1 VSVRIPHSQSPTQRA
16 EAVANANLR
25 TLERPV
31 LRAVENRLR
40 SENITLA
47 DPDLQAAYNQAWH
60 GVYQAIA
67 QGRQVENLTG
77 LLIDITYKRSVDIY
91 RQRHEA
97 MHGEADLENHAVDV
111 DLAERL
117 DDQRKIDRL
126 IERLKDR
133 LNSNER
139 NAVTLC
145 VLHGYKR
152 GEAAARLG
160 IEETAFQKIMDS
172 ATKKIAVI
180 VTGMQARGCG
190 GEEWA
195 RALRAFALGV
205 MSEEHPDHH
214 RIAEH
219 IDQCA
224 SCGRY
229 VMGLRGLAA
238 VLPPIGPPLAPV
250 GALLAALH
258 KLFAPGHGAAT
269 MGASTAQTTATVAG
283 TTGVGSTAAS
293 GGGLAGVLGGGAVKA
308 AVLVAGIAAA
318 GTISVHVAVS
328 HHSSSHAHLTAS
340 RGTSSAAPTG
350 DETSAL
356 AMHLAGSDQPA
367 GRTSTHREHETGWR
381 RRRAAPVPQSSAAA
395 AEFGFESPHPSGP
408 HASAPHRP
416 APQPSVAQLPA
427 SAARTVSRRP
437 APRPS
442 APRPSREESSGE
454 FGFEDAGHSK

>member
-1 VSVRIPHSQSPTQRA
+1 MFGQHMRVLYKPGVKPRQFDHDDAKRDA
-16 EAVANANLR
+16 RL
-25 TLERPV
+25 V
-31 LRAVENRLR
+31 LRV
-40 SENITLA
+40 
-47 DPDLQAAYNQAWH
+47 DLQGAC
-60 GVYQAIA
+60 A
-67 QGRQVENLTG
+67 QGRRVENLTG

-160 IEETAFQKIMDS
+160 IEETAFQKVMDS

-180 VTGMQARGCG
+180 VSGMQARGCG

-195 RALRAFALGV
+195 RALRAFALGLT
-205 MSEEHPDHH
+205 SEEHPDYH

-219 IDQCA
+219 IEKCE

-229 VMGLRGLAA
+229 VIGLRGLAA
-238 VLPPIGPPLAPV
+238 VLPPIGPPLAPL

-269 MGASTAQTTATVAG
+269 MGASTAQTTATVTG
-283 TTGVGSTAAS
+283 TTALGSTAAS

-328 HHSSSHAHLTAS
+328 HHSRGHARLTAS
-340 RGTSSAAPTG
+340 RVTSSAAPTG
-350 DETSAL
+350 HETSAL
-356 AMHLAGSDQPA
+356 AMDLAGSDRPD
-367 GRTSTHREHETGWR
+367 GRTSTHREHETRWR
-381 RRRAAPVPQSSAAA
+381 RQRAAPIPRSSATA
-395 AEFGFESPHPSGP
+395 AEFGFESPHPSAP
-408 HASAPHRP
+408 HASAS
-416 APQPSVAQLPA
+416 QPIA
-427 SAARTVSRRP
+427 SAASAASRPPAVRSP
-437 APRPS
+437 APH
-442 APRPSREESSGE
+442 PSREESSSE

>member
-1 VSVRIPHSQSPTQRA
+1 MSVRIPHHQSPRKQA

-60 GVYQAIA
+60 GVYQTIA

-117 DDQRKIDRL
+117 DDQRKLERL

-152 GEAAARLG
+152 GEAAERLG

-195 RALRAFALGV
+195 RALRAFALGL

-214 RIAEH
+214 RIARH
-219 IDQCA
+219 IERCA
-224 SCGRY
+224 SCERY

-269 MGASTAQTTATVAG
+269 IGASTAQTTATVAG
-283 TTGVGSTAAS
+283 TTALGSTAAS

-340 RGTSSAAPTG
+340 RVTSSAAPPTG
-350 DETSAL
+350 YEASAL
-356 AMHLAGSDQPA
+356 ATRLARSDQPA
-367 GRTSTHREHETGWR
+367 GRTTSYREHEIGWR
-381 RRRAAPVPQSSAAA
+381 QQAAPVRRSSAVA
-395 AEFGFESPHPSGP
+395 AEFGFESPHPSV
-408 HASAPHRP
+408 
-416 APQPSVAQLPA
+416 PQPSVPHPSVPHPIA
-427 SAARTVSRRP
+427 SAASSVS
-437 APRPS
+437 RPS